1 MKIRKDKPSNFCVI
15 NINSTQNNTILTA
28 TNFLGNLISTRTKG
42 FVLKSKKG
50 KKAVPQGALLAGESL
65 GNFLVENGYTFSQ
78 VRIKGFG
85 SGRENA
91 VQGILSSGLQI
102 REILDITKMP
112 HNGCRPKKSRRI

>member
-1 MKIRKDKPSNFCVI
+1 MKIKKDSPSNFCII

-28 TNFLGNLISTRTKG
+28 TNFLGKVISSRTKG
-42 FVLKSKKG
+42 ILLKSKKG

-65 GNFLVENGYTFSQ
+65 GSFLREKGYTFSQ

-91 VQGILSSGLQI
+91 VQGILSAGLQI
-102 REILDITKMP
+102 REILDITKIP